1 MIKHGKAGQ
10 RIYRVWAMMIQ
21 RCSNPNNDQFKNYG
35 GRGIT
40 VCPDWQ
46 NAATFISWAL
56 ANGYRDDLEI
66 DRRDNDLGYEP
77 GNCHFVTSSRNK
89 RNTRKTVMIEWQG
102 KPMPLADL
110 ADMTGIH
117 KNTLRRR
124 ILKLGMSAEQ
134 AVKAPRDTWQ
144 TRRSFSSQLQAA

>member
-1 MIKHGKAGQ
+1 MLKHGKSGQ
-10 RIYRVWAMMIQ
+10 RIYRVWAMMVQ
-21 RCSNPNNDQFKNYG
+21 RCTNPNNDQFENYG
-35 GRGIT
+35 ARGIT
-40 VCPDWQ
+40 VCAEWLDD
-46 NAATFISWAL
+46 ATFISWAL
-56 ANGYRDDLEI
+56 ANGYSDDLEI
-66 DRRDNDLGYEP
+66 DRRDNDLGYGP
-77 GNCHFVTSSRNK
+77 GNCRFVTSSRNK

-134 AVKAPRDTWQ
+134 AVKAPRDTWR
-144 TRRSFSSQLQAA
+144 TRRSFSSQSQAA